1 MGTDDLG
8 YFQTDCRQQKS
19 FFEHE
24 GPLLPKMAGFSF
36 GYKQKAFVKWKEV
49 MLKNVLI
56 TQKMTLIGGNE
67 PKELRIPV

>member
-1 MGTDDLG
+1 MDDLG

-36 GYKQKAFVKWKEV
+36 GIQTKNISNVEGGDEREDSTSVK
-49 MLKNVLI
+49 
-56 TQKMTLIGGNE
+56 
-67 PKELRIPV
+67 